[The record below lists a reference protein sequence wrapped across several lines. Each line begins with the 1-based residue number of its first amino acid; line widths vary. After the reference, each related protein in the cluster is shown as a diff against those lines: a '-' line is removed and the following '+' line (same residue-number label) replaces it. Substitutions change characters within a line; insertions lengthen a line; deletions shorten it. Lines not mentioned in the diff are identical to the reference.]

1 MSEKKET
8 LKITGMTCS
17 ACSSRIE
24 KVLNK
29 MDGVDAQVNLAT
41 ELATVKYDN
50 DKLSTTDVTDK
61 IKNLGY
67 DVQMKTSEFNITGM
81 TCASCSSRIE
91 KVLNKMDSV
100 ETATVNLTTE
110 KATVTYNEQEL
121 SEYDIIKRIQKIGYD
136 AETVKDD
143 TDSASKKD
151 EATEKLKRKVIIS
164 AILSAPLLLTMLDH
178 LFGVHLPAIFM
189 NPWFQLVFAAPVQF
203 IIGGQFY
210 KSAYKNLKTFNANMD
225 VLVVMGTS
233 AAFLF
238 SLY

>member
-1 MSEKKET
+1 SSDVCYYDLKK
-8 LKITGMTCS
+8 
-17 ACSSRIE
+17 
-24 KVLNK
+24 
-29 MDGVDAQVNLAT
+29 
-41 ELATVKYDN
+41 
-50 DKLSTTDVTDK
+50 DVTDK

-91 KVLNKMDSV
+91 KILNKMDSV

-110 KATVTYNEQEL
+110 KTTVTYNEQEL

-178 LFGVHLPAIFM
+178 LFG
-189 NPWFQLVFAAPVQF
+189 
-203 IIGGQFY
+203 
-210 KSAYKNLKTFNANMD
+210 
-225 VLVVMGTS
+225 
-233 AAFLF
+233 
-238 SLY
+238 